1 MNALNVITLM
11 PSTKQQQVDFSTQ
24 VINSV
29 INGEFNALELDIHL
43 KLIEDTIKLIRK
55 NNQVKGSV
63 MDECN
68 KYPSKNIELLGAKI
82 TVVSKASYDFSEDAE
97 HNGLNEELIA
107 AKGNIKQR
115 EAFLKALTKEVADP
129 QTGELIYPPS
139 KKSTDYLKITF

>member
-43 KLIEDTIKLIRK
+43 KSIEDTIKLIRI

-63 MDECN
+63 MDECD
-68 KYPSKNIELLGAKI
+68 KYPTKNIELLGAKI
-82 TVVSKASYDFSEDAE
+82 TRVSKATYDFSEDSE
-97 HNGLNEELIA
+97 YNELNEELTA

-115 EAFLKALTKEVADP
+115 ETFLKALTKEVADP
-129 QTGELIYPPS
+129 ITGELIYPPAMEY
-139 KKSTDYLKITF
+139 TDYLKITF